1 MKVQLLVSEWCEPCR
16 GAEEVWRAVAGKKA
30 LALEV
35 LDVGRPEGRAVAAAL
50 SVRTVPSTVVDGELK
65 HVGVPS
71 EGEALRM
78 VAAAADRAR
87 AEPPRPRSSMA
98 AFLALGFRPL
108 YLLAGGYAAL
118 SVAAWALQYAG
129 RLPGG
134 NVLWHAHEMLFGY
147 AFAVIAG
154 FLLTAVR
161 VWTQR
166 PTPTGW
172 PLAAI
177 AALWLAAR
185 LVAPFS
191 LLVSS
196 FFDLLFAAAVAW
208 GIGHP
213 LVASGNRRNWFFIA
227 LVLAL
232 GAASLAFQA
241 WPQLGVAIGLDVVLF
256 VMAVMG
262 GRVIP
267 AFTNSGIPGGAGARR
282 DAWLEKASL
291 GAILVLIALDL
302 LQLDSRLPGA
312 VALIAAG
319 LHAARLALWAPL
331 KTRGRPILWILH
343 ASYAWIVVH
352 LALRG
357 LAAFEIV
364 PAVVATHALTVGA
377 IGGLTIGMM
386 TRTARGHTARPLT
399 VGRAELAAYVL
410 VQAAAVVR
418 SLLPLAFPAAY
429 GALIAFSGALW
440 FAAFAIFT
448 VVYLPIL
455 TRPRLDGQPG

>member
-1 MKVQLLVSEWCEPCR
+1 
-16 GAEEVWRAVAGKKA
+16 VA
-30 LALEV
+30 L
-35 LDVGRPEGRAVAAAL
+35 
-50 SVRTVPSTVVDGELK
+50 
-65 HVGVPS
+65 
-71 EGEALRM
+71 
-78 VAAAADRAR
+78 
-87 AEPPRPRSSMA
+87 
-98 AFLALGFRPL
+98 FALGFRPL

-118 SVAAWALQYAG
+118 SVGAWGLQYAG

-161 VWTQR
+161 VWTGR
-166 PTPTGW
+166 PTPSGL
-172 PLAAI
+172 PLAGI
-177 AALWLAAR
+177 AALWVLARVLGLISLPWAAIAD
-185 LVAPFS
+185 VA
-191 LLVSS
+191 
-196 FFDLLFAAAVAW
+196 FALAVAW
-208 GIGHP
+208 GIGAP

-232 GAASLAFQA
+232 GAGSVAFQR

-267 AFTNSGIPGGAGARR
+267 AFTNNAVPGAGARR
-282 DAWLEKASL
+282 HPLLEKAAL
-291 GAILVLIALDL
+291 AAVLLLLVLDVLQVDL
-302 LQLDSRLPGA
+302 RVVGI
-312 VALIAAG
+312 VALVGAL

-331 KTRGRPILWILH
+331 KTLDRPILWILH
-343 ASYAWIVVH
+343 ASYAWIAVH

-357 LAAFEIV
+357 LAAFDLV

-386 TRTARGHTARPLT
+386 TRTARGHTARPLS
-399 VGRAELAAYVL
+399 VGGAELSAYVL

-418 SLLPLAFPAAY
+418 ALLPLAFPSAY
-429 GALIAFSGALW
+429 GALIAVSAALW
-440 FAAFAIFT
+440 FAAFAVFT
-448 VVYLPIL
+448 IVYIPIL